1 MATLTNAPIITP
13 DAPRVAKRMR
23 SVEATRA
30 ALECQALV
38 TTRERLLMVA
48 LAGFSDD
55 NFECFPGVPRLAKEC
70 RNKGKAMSE
79 RHVRRLTHSLRR
91 KGVIHFD
98 DNRGGFRDGGDRKSN
113 VYRLVFASHPDK
125 FRLPDISHHPD
136 NSSRTTLTDSRT
148 TLTNSGGHPDI
159 AMSPEGV
166 EWFEGQEEWAE
177 HWDSDVTVIRH
188 FEDAVEELDLENE
201 TEDGFLSRIR
211 LGERLCRTENCSL
224 HGDFVRQGF
233 RCGKWIA
240 WEGVECIYSPGFG
253 YNAGCHGCEEKPGSG
268 TGDCNPNLPIR
279 GAELRSPVFCPTHGS
294 YILTYRLYE
303 RPQSWVDL
311 GEDRFDISGD
321 HNSDCPGCDADWMY
335 ETNLKHQLE
344 LSTEQWERGRD
355 RIIAAIDYAQE
366 VD

>member
-1 MATLTNAPIITP
+1 MAAAEVLPA
-13 DAPRVAKRMR
+13 VAETQSSRRMK
-23 SVEATRA
+23 SVEASRAVWNSGAKLTRSE
-30 ALECQALV
+30 LLVLQAL
-38 TTRERLLMVA
+38 A
-48 LAGFSDD
+48 SHANAD
-55 NFECFPGVPRLAKEC
+55 FECYPSLDRLAE
-70 RNKGKAMSE
+70 MS
-79 RHVRRLTHSLRR
+79 RLSRRQVIR
-91 KGVIHFD
+91 VIHRLRDKKQVAFD
-98 DNRGGFRDGGDRKSN
+98 DNKGGQKKCNR
-113 VYRLVFASHPDK
+113 YRLLVA
-125 FRLPDISHHPD
+125 LNGDISNSDIEKSDTRNSDISNTETVTFRADTVTKQHP
-136 NSSRTTLTDSRT
+136 N
-148 TLTNSGGHPDI
+148 GDI

-201 TEDGFLSRIR
+201 TEEGFLARIR